1 MSHDTSRPSS
11 RFSSNHQPGKTKQET
26 AVCDRLISE
35 LRRCEMQLQ
44 TWINSSEHNARQFRV
59 DPVNAMRAAGLP
71 LEREVLQELELTL
84 AALARR
90 LSAAD
95 AS

>member
-1 MSHDTSRPSS
+1 MPRDTRRHSSHLSS
-11 RFSSNHQPGKTKQET
+11 SHQPANTKPQP
-26 AVCDRLISE
+26 AACDRLVSE

-44 TWINSSEHNARQFRV
+44 TWIDSSEHNARQFRV

-71 LEREVLQELELTL
+71 LEREVLKELEMTL
-84 AALARR
+84 AAVARR
-90 LSAAD
+90 LSAAE